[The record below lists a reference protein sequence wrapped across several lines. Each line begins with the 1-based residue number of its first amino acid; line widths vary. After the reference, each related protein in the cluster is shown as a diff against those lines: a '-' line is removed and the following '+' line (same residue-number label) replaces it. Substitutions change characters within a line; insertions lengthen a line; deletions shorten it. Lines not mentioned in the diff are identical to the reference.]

1 MIKKQALFEKLIK
14 TFSFVFDGM
23 TNPEKYFT
31 KKNGTIYKY
40 SLKLQ
45 AVPFQKFDETC
56 QKKNKK
62 KRSRKFILV
71 IFWIIFFAIKNNF
84 NSPIK

>member
-1 MIKKQALFEKLIK
+1 LIKIIFLIKKQALFEKLIK

-71 IFWIIFFAIKNNF
+71 IFWIIFFCY
-84 NSPIK
+84 

>member
-1 MIKKQALFEKLIK
+1 LIKIIFLIKKQALFEKLIK

-40 SLKLQ
+40 SQKLQ
-45 AVPFQKFDETC
+45 AVPFEEFDKTC

-62 KRSRKFILV
+62 KRS
-71 IFWIIFFAIKNNF
+71 
-84 NSPIK
+84 

>member
-14 TFSFVFDGM
+14 IFSFVFDGM
-23 TNPEKYFT
+23 TNPEKHFT

-40 SLKLQ
+40 SQKLQ
-45 AVPFQKFDETC
+45 AVPFQKFDENF

-71 IFWIIFFAIKNNF
+71 IFWIIFFCY
-84 NSPIK
+84 